1 MPKSKPH
8 RSRMFR
14 DFSMMKPDQLKA
26 NYLKNIDL
34 AIKDIT
40 KHFDISSADLL
51 FMVFIYD
58 YEFFT
63 LAHIAKAYHRSKLK
77 LSERHVYPLVNL
89 GYIYKHFDKLTPS
102 STREDHLFRS
112 ETKYNYRARYALT
125 QKGRMWVSIFY
136 RMADGTLKGDS
147 SAPSEH

>member
-26 NYLKNIDL
+26 NYLKNVDL

-89 GYIYKHFDKLTPS
+89 GYIYKHFDRYTPS
-102 STREDHLFRS
+102 GKMEDLIFHN
-112 ETKYNYRARYALT
+112 ETVHSYEIRYALS
-125 QKGRMWVSIFY
+125 QKGRMMVAKFY
-136 RMADGTLKGDS
+136 RKVDG
-147 SAPSEH
+147 SEKLNLGES